1 MVSDIEKAKRALIA
15 VLRSLSLLYNC
26 GFDISR
32 ESVDTAITKAY
43 RSLSRKVH
51 PDKGGRPGDQTRL
64 NAAHD
69 VWTDALKNRGTRGRP
84 QGAQG
89 NTAEAAA
96 VRSHQRFFV
105 LPLGKGLAPC
115 GAHGKCHLAWVRL
128 QIHPIAIYDFIAF
141 RFRVVQ
147 NDIV

>member
-15 VLRSLSLLYNC
+15 VIRSLSLLYNC
-26 GFDISR
+26 CFDISR

-69 VWTDALKNRGTRGRP
+69 VWTDVLKNRETRGKFF
-84 QGAQG
+84 GV
-89 NTAEAAA
+89 A
-96 VRSHQRFFV
+96 VGCCRFVCSRLTMCLCKMISALFRASFSL
-105 LPLGKGLAPC
+105 LPVFFYVAFGERLGPL
-115 GAHGKCHLAWVRL
+115 
-128 QIHPIAIYDFIAF
+128 
-141 RFRVVQ
+141 
-147 NDIV
+147 